1 MTIQTF
7 RYEAIDGDGE
17 LQKGTVEAETAQA
30 AAVSL
35 NVRQLVPVSVKL
47 SGQGMQKELKLPG
60 FGGKTR
66 LRDLAVLTRQ
76 FASMSAAGLSLM
88 RTLAILEEQSTRPK
102 LAEALGKVRSDVQ
115 GGATLSAA
123 LAQHPDHFPPLMTST
138 IAAGEAGG
146 FLDKAMDR
154 VASMYE
160 SDAALRARIK
170 SALTYPAVVLVFS
183 MLMMIGV
190 IWFIVPIFERMFSSL
205 GGQLPLPTRIMV
217 GLSHTMWWWLPA
229 TVITVVA
236 ARRVYHRALRSSP
249 GFLLRVD
256 RLKLRVPVF
265 GPLGTKMAV
274 SRWARNLGTL
284 LSVGVPVS
292 QALEMVGTT
301 SGNAVIAHA
310 MIEVRDSVRTGS
322 TISLPLSRHPVFPP
336 MVVQMLEVGEESGQ
350 TSAMLDKAADFYDDE
365 VKNATEALTSA
376 LEPLLVVVIGAV
388 IGAMVICLY
397 LPMFSIYQQ
406 IQTN

>member
-1 MTIQTF
+1 MTVQTF
-7 RYEAIDGDGE
+7 RYEAIDSEGD
-17 LQKGTVEAETAQA
+17 LQKGTVDAETAEA

-35 NVRQLVPVSVKL
+35 DVRKLVPLSVKL
-47 SGQGMQKELKLPG
+47 TGQGIQRELKLPG

-102 LAEALGKVRSDVQ
+102 LAEALGQVRLDVQ
-115 GGATLSAA
+115 GGSTLSAA
-123 LAQHPDHFPPLMTST
+123 LAEHPQHFPPLMTST

-154 VASMYE
+154 VALMYE
-160 SDAALRARIK
+160 TDAALRSRIK
-170 SALTYPAVVLVFS
+170 AALTYPMVVLVFS

-190 IWFIVPIFERMFSSL
+190 IWFIVPIFEKMFSSL

-217 GLSHTMWWWLPA
+217 TLSHNMWWWLPLLA
-229 TVITVVA
+229 VSVVGA
-236 ARRVYHRALRSSP
+236 QRLYGRARRSSP
-249 GFLLRVD
+249 SFLLRTD
-256 RLKLRVPVF
+256 RLKLRLPVF

-292 QALEMVGTT
+292 QALDMVGNT
-301 SGNAVIAHA
+301 SGNAVIANA

-322 TISLPLSRHPVFPP
+322 TISQPLSRHPVFPP

-350 TSAMLDKAADFYDDE
+350 TSSMLDKAADFYDDE

-376 LEPLLVVVIGAV
+376 LEPLLVVIIGAV

>member
-7 RYEAIDGDGE
+7 RYEAIDVAGE

-47 SGQGMQKELKLPG
+47 TGQGMQKELKLPG

-76 FASMSAAGLSLM
+76 FASMSEAGLSLM

-217 GLSHTMWWWLPA
+217 GLSHTC
-229 TVITVVA
+229 
-236 ARRVYHRALRSSP
+236 
-249 GFLLRVD
+249 LLY
-256 RLKLRVPVF
+256 
-265 GPLGTKMAV
+265 
-274 SRWARNLGTL
+274 
-284 LSVGVPVS
+284 
-292 QALEMVGTT
+292 T
-301 SGNAVIAHA
+301 S
-310 MIEVRDSVRTGS
+310 D
-322 TISLPLSRHPVFPP
+322 
-336 MVVQMLEVGEESGQ
+336 
-350 TSAMLDKAADFYDDE
+350 AADE
-365 VKNATEALTSA
+365 
-376 LEPLLVVVIGAV
+376 
-388 IGAMVICLY
+388 
-397 LPMFSIYQQ
+397 
-406 IQTN
+406 